1 MTIVFGWSIAFF
13 SFVHIFFPSHIHSFT
28 NVFQNFY
35 FQMEFHVRGNLW
47 FVFFFYIWTFG
58 LEKTWHFEEHL
69 HMNAFKRQFHFQGFP
84 FRASLSVYVSVC
96 EFRFIEFGN
105 V

>member
-1 MTIVFGWSIAFF
+1 
-13 SFVHIFFPSHIHSFT
+13 
-28 NVFQNFY
+28 
-35 FQMEFHVRGNLW
+35 MEFHVRGNLW

-96 EFRFIEFGN
+96 VSSDLLNSVMCDTYTFFRQRNDWNNSDSNNSAVDDDDDDEEKK
-105 V
+105 